1 MVISLI
7 ISWLRDDYIMSFD
20 LSLEN
25 RKGSPELMLK
35 WRNWS
40 LVEKFWKGHRRKE
53 VFFNTKEAKLIIRS
67 QHSGK
72 VKVVLLAESMLT
84 VVSSYASFVG
94 IGYVK
99 YLLVWKAN
107 WNKLTNL
114 NVICKSVNKRSQ
126 RVSKLKTKWSLL
138 WNCEKSLS
146 YKESRS

>member
-7 ISWLRDDYIMSFD
+7 ISWLRDDYIRSFD

-53 VFFNTKEAKLIIRS
+53 VFFNTKEAKLIIS
-67 QHSGK
+67 SHHSGK

-84 VVSSYASFVG
+84 VVPSYASFVG

-107 WNKLTNL
+107 WNRLTNL
-114 NVICKSVNKRSQ
+114 NVICKSVNKHSQ

-146 YKESRS
+146 YRESRS

>member
-40 LVEKFWKGHRRKE
+40 LVEKFWKGHRRKK
-53 VFFNTKEAKLIIRS
+53 VFFNTKEAKLIISS

-94 IGYVK
+94 TGYVK

-114 NVICKSVNKRSQ
+114 NVICKSVSKHSQ